1 MSFRMNSVRCAV
13 LSAAALALVLVTSCG
28 GSSQIER
35 FTPGRLIVF
44 GDEHSLL
51 DDSASPGNAR
61 KYGINATV
69 SDTDPTLVC
78 GGNEN
83 WVQVLASFYGFV
95 FEECNPAAAS
105 VKALMHAGV
114 GVKVADIPA
123 QVAQVSGFVGSD
135 LVTVLAGANDILDQ
149 YRRYPGVPEAQLKIE
164 LEATGEALA
173 AQVNAIADAG
183 GKVLIATVPDLG
195 LSPFALAE
203 RAAHADIDRAAL
215 LSRLTE
221 RFNARLRAGIYN
233 DGRRIGLLLADEL
246 VQSIVK
252 FPATYGFVNVTA
264 EACLASVP
272 APSCTTWTL
281 QPASGDIAAASQNS
295 WLWANGTFLSPGAHR
310 SLGALAAT
318 RATNNPF

>member
-1 MSFRMNSVRCAV
+1 MSFRMISVRCAV
-13 LSAAALALVLVTSCG
+13 VSAAVLALVLLASCG
-28 GSSQIER
+28 GSSQVER
-35 FTPGRLIVF
+35 FVPGRLIVF

-51 DDSASPGNAR
+51 DDSVTPGNAR
-61 KYGINATV
+61 KYSINATV
-69 SDTDPTLVC
+69 SDTDATLLC
-78 GGNEN
+78 GGNEI
-83 WVQVLASFYGFV
+83 WVQVLASYYGFV
-95 FEECNPAAAS
+95 FEECNPAAAP
-105 VKALMHAGV
+105 VKALMLAGV
-114 GVKVADIPA
+114 GVKVADIA
-123 QVAQVSGFVGSD
+123 VQVAQANGFVGTD
-135 LVTVLAGANDILDQ
+135 LVTVLAGANDILGQ
-149 YRRYPGVPEAQLKIE
+149 YMRYPGVPEAQLTSE

-203 RAAHADIDRAAL
+203 RAAQADTDRAAL
-215 LSRLTE
+215 LSRLTA
-221 RFNARLRAGIYN
+221 RFNARLRAAIYN
-233 DGRRIGLLLADEL
+233 DGRRIGLLLADEM

-264 EACLASVP
+264 EACLASAP

-295 WLWANGTFLSPGAHR
+295 WLWADGTHLSPGAHR